1 MLQNSTWDV
10 IKINFPERLIKEK
23 ELLVKIRSLTQL
35 IDHTNESI
43 RSRENYRINNGAMN
57 NYESRLQKYDNT
69 ILENTNDVLSRLKI
83 LTTEIDKLFPK
94 FK

>member
-1 MLQNSTWDV
+1 M